1 MNSAHM
7 RKSGLDHG
15 LYLSQFQNGGQRRL
29 RCAGLALEN
38 ALDLYQH
45 HRHPGILVTLLEG
58 ALIRIDI

>member
-1 MNSAHM
+1 
-7 RKSGLDHG
+7 
-15 LYLSQFQNGGQRRL
+15 L